1 MIVVN
6 YNAGRI
12 LTQCVTHALKQA
24 RQVVVVDNDSADTS
38 IADLKAHFPDENRL
52 IIHHSSRNLGFS
64 AGCNIGCKK
73 ANELATER
81 YILFLNPDC
90 MLEPGSLKHLL
101 QALEADPEAGM
112 AGGHIQ
118 NPDGSEQGG
127 GRRDV
132 PSPWRAF
139 VRASGLYRLEKFW
152 PELFPDF
159 HLHKKPL
166 PDKPIEVEATAGA
179 MMLVRREAL
188 QEVGGWD
195 EGYFLHCEDLYL
207 CMRFRQKGWRILF
220 VPDAKAI
227 HYQGTCSQARPIF
240 VAWHKHKGMIRFYK
254 KFLKKVHAHFIRQR
268 LVIKK
273 PASDQIEPV
282 FKANTSQDRISRIVR
297 QYAYRAISGQYYRFH
312 DRVCTRC

>member
-1 MIVVN
+1 
-6 YNAGRI
+6 
-12 LTQCVTHALKQA
+12 
-24 RQVVVVDNDSADTS
+24 
-38 IADLKAHFPDENRL
+38 
-52 IIHHSSRNLGFS
+52 
-64 AGCNIGCKK
+64 
-73 ANELATER
+73 
-81 YILFLNPDC
+81 